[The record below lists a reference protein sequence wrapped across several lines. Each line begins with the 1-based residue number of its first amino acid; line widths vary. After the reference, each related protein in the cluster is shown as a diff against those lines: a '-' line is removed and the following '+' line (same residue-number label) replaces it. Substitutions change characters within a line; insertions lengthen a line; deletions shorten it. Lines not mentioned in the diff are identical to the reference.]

1 MENREIIEIK
11 DMIKSEDVV
20 EKKNILQK
28 DLNLKETL
36 IVIGILVVIIGYAR
50 VFIYPRYKDFRSSVD
65 KLEEVQQQ
73 IANHESEIS
82 NLPNLEKQLASLNS
96 EIRVQRKTLSHNMED
111 GMFLVGL
118 SNLINRLGI
127 DLVSYTMDETIS
139 YSSFYAIPTT
149 IEIRGNYNNIREV
162 MNYLEEQKN
171 TTQILDYNMET
182 YIEKTETET
191 TQYAQIQPQIVNDS
205 VVYWTEGGNMFHK
218 KECEILV
225 LEHNT
230 TLGEIFNGS
239 AEQSGKS
246 LPCEVCKPYTALF
259 IEYQQTENTNPV
271 AVGDIVAKFKF
282 IMYSTEN
289 PNYGLGVEDNS
300 NWQPGKYNPFTT
312 TTR

>member
-1 MENREIIEIK
+1 MESRETIEIK
-11 DMIKSEDVV
+11 DMAKNEDIV
-20 EKKNILQK
+20 EKKNILKK

-36 IVIGILVVIIGYAR
+36 IVIGILALIIGYAR
-50 VFIYPRYKDFRSSVD
+50 VFIYPIYKDFRSSVSE
-65 KLEEVQQQ
+65 LEQVQQQ
-73 IANHESEIS
+73 IVNHESEIS

-96 EIRVQRKTLSHNMED
+96 EMRVQRKTLSHNMED

-118 SNLINRLGI
+118 SNLINRLDI
-127 DLVSYTMDETIS
+127 DLVSYTMDETIP

-149 IEIRGNYNNIREV
+149 IEIRGDYNNIREV

-182 YIEKTETET
+182 YIEEIESKT
-191 TQYAQIQPQIVNDS
+191 TQDAQIQTQVVNNP

-218 KECEILV
+218 KECSILNLEYNRNLDEISY
-225 LEHNT
+225 
-230 TLGEIFNGS
+230 GS
-239 AEQSGKS
+239 AEQSGKN
-246 LPCEVCKPYTALF
+246 LACEVCKPYTISSEESQQIQN
-259 IEYQQTENTNPV
+259 IEPIAT
-271 AVGDIVAKFKF
+271 GDIVAKFKF

-289 PNYGLGVEDNS
+289 PKYGLGIEDNS